1 MVYLVLETIV
11 NVLYLLIICV
21 IVCSI
26 LICGGLLLYCNINNF
41 EGWLVGWF
49 GMGEGMGVGLINSKI
64 FIF

>member
-26 LICGGLLLYCNINNF
+26 LICGGLLLYCNIINYF

-49 GMGEGMGVGLINSKI
+49 GMEKEWGWG
-64 FIF
+64 

>member
-26 LICGGLLLYCNINNF
+26 LIRGGLLLYCNINNF

-49 GMGEGMGVGLINSKI
+49 GMEKEWGWG
-64 FIF
+64 

>member
-26 LICGGLLLYCNINNF
+26 LIYGGSLCIVILIISRVD
-41 EGWLVGWF
+41 GWD
-49 GMGEGMGVGLINSKI
+49 GLNGRRNGGGG
-64 FIF
+64 

>member
-26 LICGGLLLYCNINNF
+26 LICGGSLLYYNINNF

-49 GMGEGMGVGLINSKI
+49 GMEKEWGWG
-64 FIF
+64 